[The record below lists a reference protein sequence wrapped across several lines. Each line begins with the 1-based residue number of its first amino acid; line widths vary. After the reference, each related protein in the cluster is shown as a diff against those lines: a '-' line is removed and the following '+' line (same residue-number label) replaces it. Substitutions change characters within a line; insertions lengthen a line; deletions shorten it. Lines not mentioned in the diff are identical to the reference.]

1 MSMDDLISRQA
12 AIRWVKT
19 ECNPYGKPTLDFESG
34 KKVIEHLEQMP
45 SAQPEEFEWCT
56 DCKEYDQERHCC
68 PRWTK
73 VIRNTVEELKKQAQ
87 WIPCSERLPEA
98 GEVVLVYGKR
108 GGIYTAV
115 YNKPG
120 TDWRNGWWKLN
131 SKSHKCMPDAW
142 MPLPEPYEVEE

>member
-1 MSMDDLISRQA
+1 MSDLISRKA
-12 AIRWVKT
+12 V
-19 ECNPYGKPTLDFESG
+19 LDEISDWSACGEDRFENAVNALRERIQG
-34 KKVIEHLEQMP
+34 VP
-45 SAQPEEFEWCT
+45 SVQ
-56 DCKEYDQERHCC
+56 K
-68 PRWTK
+68 
-73 VIRNTVEELKKQAQ
+73 